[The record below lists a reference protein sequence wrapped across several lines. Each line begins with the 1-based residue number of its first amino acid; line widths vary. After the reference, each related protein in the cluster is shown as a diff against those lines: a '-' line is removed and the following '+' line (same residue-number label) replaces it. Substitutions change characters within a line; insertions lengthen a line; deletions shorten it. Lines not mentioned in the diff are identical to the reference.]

1 MVGTAN
7 IDRLS
12 LVGNYEINVEIFSE
26 EVARAME
33 AVFTCDLANTREIL
47 LEHWRRRHWLARA
60 SELVLSPL
68 WPFI

>member
-12 LVGNYEINVEIFSE
+12 LVGNYEINVEIFSPA
-26 EVARAME
+26 VARAME
-33 AVFTCDLANTREIL
+33 AVFTCDLTNAREIL
-47 LEHWRRRHWLARA
+47 LTHWRSRHVLARA
-60 SELVLSPL
+60 SELLLSPL